1 MGNRLFIFDLDGVL
15 VDSKEIHY
23 NALNQALM
31 LVDKKYTISLE
42 EQRET
47 FEGLTT
53 NQKLQILTNSRGLP
67 EYKYDLIWKNK
78 QLNSITFFKELKTD
92 IELIN
97 IFKAIKDNEIKIAV
111 ASNSIQKTVET
122 CLTSLGVINFLDFYI
137 SNEGGVLPKPN
148 PDMYVKCID
157 NCESNIDNT
166 TIFEDSY
173 TGRLGA
179 FKSGARVVSVENRKD
194 LTMKKVMNEINK
206 ENKRVNVL
214 IPMAGEGSRFRAA
227 GYTLPKPLID
237 VNGKSMIQVVC
248 ENLDIDANY
257 IFVAQKND
265 INQYNIDE
273 HLALLSK
280 NFTLIEQDDKLDG
293 AAKSCLLAER
303 IIDNDLPLLIA
314 NSDQYVEWDARVVV
328 DNFIKS
334 GIDGSILTFTSTDT
348 KWSYAKTNE
357 HGTVSAVAEKNV
369 ISNDATC
376 GIYYWKHGSDFVKYA
391 RQMIEKNIKTNNDF
405 YVCPVYNEAIA
416 DEKIITIHKVD
427 SMHGLGTP
435 DDLNLFLQKGIIK

>member
-1 MGNRLFIFDLDGVL
+1 MKNRLFIFDLDGVL

-23 NALNQALM
+23 HALNQALL
-31 LVDKKYTISLE
+31 LVDKRYIISLD

-53 NQKLQILTNSRGLP
+53 NQKLQILSKTRGLP

-78 QLNSITFFKELKTD
+78 QLNSITFFKELKPD

-97 IFKAIKDNEIKIAV
+97 IFKTIKDNGIKIAV

-122 CLTSLGVINFLDFYI
+122 CLTSLGLIDFLDFYI

-148 PDMYVKCID
+148 PDMYIKCIEICKSSIKD
-157 NCESNIDNT
+157 
-166 TIFEDSY
+166 TIVFEDSY

-179 FKSGARVVSVENRKD
+179 FKSGARVVSIKNRKD
-194 LTMKKVMNEINK
+194 LTMEKVMNEINR

-227 GYTLPKPLID
+227 GYTMPKPLID
-237 VNGKSMIQVVC
+237 VKGKSMIQVVC
-248 ENLDIDANY
+248 ENIDIDANY

-273 HLALLSK
+273 HLALVCK
-280 NFTLIEQDDKLDG
+280 NFTLIEQDGKLDG
-293 AAKSCLLAER
+293 AAKSCLLAEH
-303 IIDNDLPLLIA
+303 IIDNDLPLIIA
-314 NSDQYVEWDARVVV
+314 NSDQYIEWDATVVL

-334 GIDGSILTFTSTDT
+334 GIDGSILTFNSTDT
-348 KWSYAKTNE
+348 KWSYAKVSE
-357 HGTVSAVAEKNV
+357 HGIVSAVAEKNV
-369 ISNDATC
+369 ISNNATC
-376 GIYYWKHGSDFVKYA
+376 GIYYWKYGSDFVKYA
-391 RQMIEKNIKTNNDF
+391 KQMIEKNIKTNNEF
-405 YVCPVYNEAIA
+405 YVCPTYNEAIA
-416 DEKIITIHKVD
+416 DEKIITIHEVKG
-427 SMHGLGTP
+427 MHGLGTP
-435 DDLNLFLQKGIIK
+435 DDLNAFLQKSFV